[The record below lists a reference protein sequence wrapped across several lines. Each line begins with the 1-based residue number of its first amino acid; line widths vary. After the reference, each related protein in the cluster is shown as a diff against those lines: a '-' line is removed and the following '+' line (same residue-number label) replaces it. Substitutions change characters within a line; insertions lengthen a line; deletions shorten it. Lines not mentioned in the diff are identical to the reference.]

1 MVLQL
6 TAEPP
11 EAPSYFYTIFKNIFL
26 VYTYFMDI
34 IFKSL
39 SAAVVT
45 AIILIVQ
52 KVFGPRIAGAIGG
65 LPIVFAISYILITMN
80 DKTTSKDFL
89 IGGIYGA
96 IAAIIFSLVLIWLN
110 IHFVKNHWLNFSL
123 AYILCFLLSLLFVY
137 FSSNKV

>member
-1 MVLQL
+1 
-6 TAEPP
+6 
-11 EAPSYFYTIFKNIFL
+11 
-26 VYTYFMDI
+26 MDI